1 MGECRDGR
9 PGAVRG
15 RRAPSLAALGLTTWL
30 AAAALA
36 TPVQAQ
42 VGHRPADSPYR
53 DIYKGHSVTGFGG
66 YLGGSGGE
74 FEIGPHG
81 GAVYGVRY
89 DIRTAG
95 AIQFGLQLAQ
105 ASLERLIVDPFVE
118 LENRVSGPVDQRVS
132 FLEADLQLN
141 LTGGK
146 TWRGLAPFVG
156 LGVGLA
162 LASGT
167 AADTSDYKFGNKV
180 YLAPHAGLRVFVT
193 PRLHLR
199 GDARLAF
206 WKLNYPVSFTE
217 EPELEPGT
225 PEDPNAVISDGRT
238 SEWATAPWLQIGL
251 GYSFAP

>member
-1 MGECRDGR
+1 M
-9 PGAVRG
+9 
-15 RRAPSLAALGLTTWL
+15 RALL
-30 AAAALA
+30 AAAVAPA
-36 TPVQAQ
+36 HAQ

-53 DIYKGHSVTGFGG
+53 DIYKGHTVTGLGG
-66 YLGGSGGE
+66 YVGGSGGE
-74 FEIGPHG
+74 FKIGPHR
-81 GAVYGVRY
+81 GAVFGVRY

-105 ASLERLIVDPFVE
+105 ANLERLIVDPVE
-118 LENRVSGPVDQRVS
+118 PRTGSAGRWTSGSS

-146 TWRGLAPFVG
+146 TWRGLAPFLG

-167 AADTSDYKFGNKV
+167 EADTSGFKFGNKI
-180 YLAPHAGLRVFVT
+180 YFAPHAGLRFFIT

-206 WKLNYPVSFTE
+206 WKLKYPDSFTE

-225 PEDPNAVISDGRT
+225 PEEPNAVISDGRT
-238 SEWATAPWLQIGL
+238 SEWATAPWLQVGL
-251 GYSFAP
+251 GYSFSP